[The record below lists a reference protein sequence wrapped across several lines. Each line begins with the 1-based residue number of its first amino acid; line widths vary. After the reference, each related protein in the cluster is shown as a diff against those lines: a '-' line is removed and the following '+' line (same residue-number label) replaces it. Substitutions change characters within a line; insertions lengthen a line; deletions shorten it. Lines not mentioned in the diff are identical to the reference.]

1 MSDLKETAR
10 KMLADLSLT
19 EDDKKRFSPRGS
31 LASQLEKSIG
41 EVMLV
46 IGTTTKE
53 TKNGAELTVLQLA
66 QSKVQSERADLTPAY
81 DMQNIFLSS
90 DKDTSLYDIGVGNEG
105 RNALSQLAVFQVDD
119 ITDTGKFPFK
129 FSRAAQ
135 ELDIEIDATDIDWVK
150 LRAKYNK
157 DEKFQVARDD
167 ADRDISWLEI
177 RHIFIS
183 PVTK

>member
-1 MSDLKETAR
+1 MSNLTETAR

-41 EVMLV
+41 KVMLV
-46 IGTTTKE
+46 IGTRTKE
-53 TKNGAELTVLQLA
+53 LKSGAELTVLQLA
-66 QSKVQSERADLTPAY
+66 QEELQSERADLTPAY
-81 DMQNIFLSS
+81 DMQNIFLTS
-90 DKDTSLYDIGVGNEG
+90 DKETSLYELGVGNEG
-105 RNALSQLAVFQVDD
+105 RNALSQLAVFQVDE
-119 ITDTGKFPFK
+119 ITNTGKFPFK

-135 ELDIEIDATDIDWVK
+135 ELDIDIDEPEIDWAK